1 MLYHLLDRPWV
12 YRLQRAVLAPGNAR
26 AFNAKF
32 RDLLTRLPSAQRVL
46 DVGCGPASWLF
57 DSGLHPLGIDV
68 SLSYM
73 REYRS
78 RGERAAVGSAD
89 ALPFAAG
96 SWDGVWSIGVL
107 HHLPDAVAVA
117 AIAEMLRVCRPGG
130 YAVVLDAVMPRRAWL
145 RPLAYVIRRLDRG
158 RFVRSED
165 ALRRLFPPHMA
176 WQFDRFTF
184 AWTGLEAVVGWA
196 RVGHNVVLRTGSTPS
211 PASLAGEGGGEG
223 SEMRRGSDE

>member
-1 MLYHLLDRPWV
+1 MLYRLLDRPWV

-26 AFNAKF
+26 AFNTKF
-32 RDLLTRLPSAQRVL
+32 GDLLTRLPAAQRVL

-57 DSGLHPLGIDV
+57 DSGLHPVGVDV

-73 REYRS
+73 REYRG
-78 RGERAAVGSAD
+78 RGERAVVGSAD

-96 SWDGVWSIGVL
+96 SWDAVWSIGVL
-107 HHLPDAVAVA
+107 HHLPDGVAAA

-130 YAVVLDAVMPRRAWL
+130 YVVVLDAVMPRRAWQ
-145 RPLAYVIRRLDRG
+145 RPLAYGIRRLDRG

-165 ALRRLFPPHMA
+165 ALRRLFPGGVA

-184 AWTGLEAVVGWA
+184 AWTGLEAVIGWA
-196 RVGHNVVLRTGSTPS
+196 RVGGVV
-211 PASLAGEGGGEG
+211 
-223 SEMRRGSDE
+223 